1 MWKKAA
7 VVSESAITQPDI
19 HHMSTNATSKAFSK
33 PQEALAGCQLTTPI
47 TAEQAQ
53 TIGAAL
59 ALSEPWATLKI
70 SATSLANYLM
80 RDDPA
85 LHRYAVT
92 VNGELAGVICIRS
105 PWLRGPYIELLGLF
119 PNARGKGIG
128 KQVMNWAESE
138 ARRESKN
145 LWVVA
150 SSFNQQALSFYES
163 FGFTR
168 IGAIPGLV
176 SPEHDEILLRKSW
189 VEPHN
194 T

>member
-1 MWKKAA
+1 
-7 VVSESAITQPDI
+7 
-19 HHMSTNATSKAFSK
+19 MSTTQKAFSK
-33 PQEALAGCQLTTPI
+33 PQEKLESCKLATPV
-47 TAEQAQ
+47 TPEQAQ
-53 TIGAAL
+53 ATGAVL
-59 ALSEPWATLKI
+59 AVSEPWVSLKFSASTLAT
-70 SATSLANYLM
+70 YLM

-85 LHRYAVT
+85 LRRYAVT
-92 VNGELAGVICIRS
+92 VEGELAGVICLRT

-128 KQVMNWAESE
+128 KQLLSWAESE
-138 ARRESKN
+138 AQRESKN

-176 SPEHDEILLRKSW
+176 AAEQDEILLRK
-189 VEPHN
+189 VLE
-194 T
+194 

>member
-1 MWKKAA
+1 MWKKVP
-7 VVSESAITQPDI
+7 VVSESGNTQPDR

-33 PQEALAGCQLTTPI
+33 PQENLDGCHLTTAI
-47 TAEQAQ
+47 TPEQAQ
-53 TIGAAL
+53 AIGAAL
-59 ALSEPWATLKI
+59 AISEPWATLKI
-70 SATSLANYLM
+70 SATALANYLM

-85 LHRYAVT
+85 LRRYAVS
-92 VNGELAGVICIRS
+92 VDGELAGVICIRS

-128 KQVMNWAESE
+128 KQLLNWAESE

-176 SPEHDEILLRKSW
+176 LAG
-189 VEPHN
+189 V
-194 T
+194 